1 MRGRQLIIAGVAAL
15 CALALASPAQAA
27 FTRPPIELGPGDGES
42 PSAVLDPAG
51 TAHIVW
57 GIAEELIGYCALP
70 RGARACA
77 RTATLALDARDG
89 RPQILRRPQDGAL
102 IVVAARDDSDD
113 DPDEST
119 WVFSSLDGVTWSG
132 PALIGVGMA
141 DLDAAVLTADGAAVD
156 LLSSDTGTN
165 RFQRAPLGGPPAT
178 FALNLATNPDGTE
191 TDYDYPGD
199 MIRLRSGRTMA
210 LLGSPAD
217 GFVYRVLAGADPF
230 ADAAWQPW
238 PAARVTKE
246 WEEPRATG
254 GPRGAFVMYG
264 VHILD
269 QVWTARPRRSCAS
282 STAGAGAARAGC
294 STRSARTRAMRR

>member
-1 MRGRQLIIAGVAAL
+1 MRGRQLIIAGVTAL

-77 RTATLALDARDG
+77 HTATLALDAREG

-102 IVVAARDDSDD
+102 IVVAARDDFDD

-132 PALIGVGMA
+132 PAPIGRR
-141 DLDAAVLTADGAAVD
+141 DRRT
-156 LLSSDTGTN
+156 S
-165 RFQRAPLGGPPAT
+165 RPP
-178 FALNLATNPDGTE
+178 
-191 TDYDYPGD
+191 
-199 MIRLRSGRTMA
+199 
-210 LLGSPAD
+210 
-217 GFVYRVLAGADPF
+217 
-230 ADAAWQPW
+230 
-238 PAARVTKE
+238 
-246 WEEPRATG
+246 
-254 GPRGAFVMYG
+254 
-264 VHILD
+264 
-269 QVWTARPRRSCAS
+269 C
-282 STAGAGAARAGC
+282 
-294 STRSARTRAMRR
+294 